1 MSVRLALEHT
11 LQELASRELAPVE
24 VAVVDSGVDATH
36 PDLAGRVVRAYRA
49 EVVGDEAT
57 LTEQPVGENLDAYGH
72 GTAVASIVARVAP
85 NARIVDIRVLNPGN
99 VGAGKALLRGFEH
112 AVESQIRVVNLS
124 LAATAT
130 FASALHALCERA
142 YRANQVIVA
151 AKRNMPLADNGFPAE
166 LSSCI
171 SVDIGR
177 VAHALEVQYRE
188 DHPIEFAGYGE
199 NVPCAAAGG
208 GYTTMTGTSF
218 ASPAVSGLCALLV
231 GAYPSLRPFDLKSL
245 LRAFALQGQ
254 A

>member
-1 MSVRLALEHT
+1 MSIRLALGQT
-11 LQELASRELAPVE
+11 LQELAAQTLPPVE

-49 EVVGDEAT
+49 EVVGEEAQ
-57 LTEQPVGENLDAYGH
+57 LSEQPLGQNLDAYGH

-85 NARIVDIRVLNPGN
+85 NARIVDVRVLNPGN
-99 VGAGKALLRGFEH
+99 VGAGKALLKGFEH
-112 AVESQIRVVNLS
+112 AVGSGIRVINLS

-130 FASALHALCERA
+130 FAQQLHGLCERA
-142 YRANQVIVA
+142 YRSGQVVVA
-151 AKRNMPLADNGFPAE
+151 AKRNMPLADNGYPAE

-171 SVDIGR
+171 SVDVGT
-177 VAHALEVQYRE
+177 VVSALEVQYRD
-188 DHPIEFAGYGE
+188 DHPIEFAGHGE

-231 GAYPSLRPFDLKSL
+231 GAYPTLRPFDVKSL
-245 LRAFALQGQ
+245 LRAFAG
-254 A
+254 